1 MLFNF
6 NTDNVK
12 LARAA
17 LILYAMYK
25 SRDTNSP
32 MNGVDTWN
40 RVESYCVGAC
50 KKSRT
55 TSEFVT
61 KFKELGKVGAIKP
74 RYLGEHSSGSYS
86 ISAESV
92 AEFPDA
98 VDCHID
104 LAVDYHIDLF
114 EDNDV
119 RKTIENDYPLVV
131 LLVRERIQREKYAIE
146 ENENE
151 ED

>member
-6 NTDNVK
+6 NTDEMRF
-12 LARAA
+12 ARAA
-17 LILYAMYK
+17 LVLYALYK

-32 MNGVDTWN
+32 MNGMETWN

-61 KFKELGKVGAIKP
+61 KFKELGRVGAIKP
-74 RYLGEHSSGSYS
+74 RYLSEQGVGMTILPDGSVVE
-86 ISAESV
+86 SAN
-92 AEFPDA
+92 
-98 VDCHID
+98 IRN
-104 LAVDYHIDLF
+104 YHTELF
-114 EDNDV
+114 EDSEI
-119 RKTIENDYPLVV
+119 RKTIENDYPLITM
-131 LLVRERIQREKYAIE
+131 LVRERIQREKYMLE
-146 ENENE
+146 EEEENE

>member
-6 NTDNVK
+6 NTENVTF
-12 LARAA
+12 ARAA
-17 LILYAMYK
+17 LVLYALYK
-25 SRDTNSP
+25 NRSANSP
-32 MNGVDTWN
+32 MNGLETWN

-74 RYLGEHSSGSYS
+74 CYLSEQGAGMTMLPDGTVV
-86 ISAESV
+86 ESENV
-92 AEFPDA
+92 RN
-98 VDCHID
+98 
-104 LAVDYHIDLF
+104 YHTELF
-114 EDNDV
+114 EDDEV
-119 RKTIENDYPLVV
+119 RKTIENDYPLITM
-131 LLVRERIQREKYAIE
+131 LVRERIQREKYMFE
-146 ENENE
+146 EEEENE

>member
-6 NTDNVK
+6 NTDDVT

-17 LILYAMYK
+17 LVLYALYK

-32 MNGVDTWN
+32 MNGMETWN
-40 RVESYCVGAC
+40 RVEAYCVGAC

-74 RYLGEHSSGSYS
+74 RYLSEPGAGMTILPDGSVVE
-86 ISAESV
+86 SANV
-92 AEFPDA
+92 RN
-98 VDCHID
+98 
-104 LAVDYHIDLF
+104 YHTELF
-114 EDNDV
+114 EDNEI
-119 RKTIENDYPLVV
+119 RKTIEHDYPLVT
-131 LLVRERIQREKYAIE
+131 LLVRERIQREKYIVE
-146 ENENE
+146 EEENE